1 MCPVC
6 VIIVCVG
13 WVLPGRRELA
23 TSCEL
28 GVAAHCAAA
37 AAAPL
42 LLLLL
47 PPLLPVFVAVNV
59 HVSTVHDAAFT
70 P

>member
-1 MCPVC
+1 
-6 VIIVCVG
+6 
-13 WVLPGRRELA
+13 LA
-23 TSCEL
+23 TSAL

-37 AAAPL
+37 AVAPL

-47 PPLLPVFVAVNV
+47 LLLPPPPPPLPVFVAVNA
-59 HVSTVHDAAFT
+59 HVSPIHDAAFT

>member
-1 MCPVC
+1 M
-6 VIIVCVG
+6 
-13 WVLPGRRELA
+13 LPGRRELA
-23 TSCEL
+23 TSAL

-37 AAAPL
+37 AVAPL

-47 PPLLPVFVAVNV
+47 LLLPPPPPLLPVFVAVNA
-59 HVSTVHDAAFT
+59 HVSPIHDAAFT